1 MIGDRSYGIFN
12 LRIQNASLEDDAE
25 FQCQVGPA
33 KNSDPIR
40 TAANLT
46 VICEYRFQLPRA
58 CALLSIIT
66 PRIIKLSKHD
76 IVLAQGCVECQ
87 HNPLSISQVDVY
99 SHAGHLKNNSF
110 VTKANNT
117 LCNLCVRC
125 VLAAAASAVTWP
137 ASHSSSQNTH
147 RTRGEKKKENTK
159 PKHYICA
166 VLGKVNKRLTL
177 IRGDGKDGSIII
189 TFNIIF
195 PFHLNSMES
204 CQRMMSVEILQTQ
217 LWKFY
222 LLGLWTGFKR
232 VTAISSLKLSLPANF
247 C

>member
-1 MIGDRSYGIFN
+1 MRNNKSRWQRAMGQGWICIRYESSLDLDSSIIEFLSSFHFAGFSEKIPGYPRYTMIGDRSYGIFN

-46 VICEYRFQLPRA
+46 VICEYRFRVPRA

-125 VLAAAASAVTWP
+125 VLAAAADAVT
-137 ASHSSSQNTH
+137 
-147 RTRGEKKKENTK
+147 
-159 PKHYICA
+159 
-166 VLGKVNKRLTL
+166 
-177 IRGDGKDGSIII
+177 
-189 TFNIIF
+189 
-195 PFHLNSMES
+195 
-204 CQRMMSVEILQTQ
+204 
-217 LWKFY
+217 
-222 LLGLWTGFKR
+222 
-232 VTAISSLKLSLPANF
+232 
-247 C
+247 